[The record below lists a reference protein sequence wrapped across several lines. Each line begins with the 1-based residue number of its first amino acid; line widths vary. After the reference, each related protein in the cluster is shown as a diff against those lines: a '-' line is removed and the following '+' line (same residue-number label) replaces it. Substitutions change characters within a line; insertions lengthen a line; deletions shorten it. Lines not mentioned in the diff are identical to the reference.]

1 MIYIYYC
8 KKCSKLPDR
17 LFRFETKHGMNEKPK
32 VKCPKCGGLDTEQCF
47 SGFEPPT
54 FYIHGQGY
62 LDVKGRRRDM
72 HLHKLMNDDPY
83 GHMRQPGEKEEL
95 AASLRKGGKH
105 NPKGKKF
112 YVTDRAKK

>member
-1 MIYIYYC
+1 MRYDYMC
-8 KKCSKLPDR
+8 HDCSTKKN
-17 LFRFETKHGMNEKPK
+17 FVFIIEHGMMEKPK
-32 VKCPKCGGLDTEQCF
+32 VKCPKCGKTNTEKTF
-47 SGFEPPT
+47 TTSAGF
-54 FYIHGQGY
+54 YVKGVGY